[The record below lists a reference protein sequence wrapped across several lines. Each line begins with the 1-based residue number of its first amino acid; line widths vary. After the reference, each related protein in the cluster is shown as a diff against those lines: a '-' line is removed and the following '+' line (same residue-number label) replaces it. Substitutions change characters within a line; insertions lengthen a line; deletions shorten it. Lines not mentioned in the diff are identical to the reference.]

1 MLARLL
7 ININE
12 NAVKFIDVC
21 QRVVYC
27 LSRMTVEKYQEVT
40 TKHMAW
46 NKLALVNQIIDN
58 LLALLKEES
67 LVPKFD
73 ISVLAQTVKSF

>member
-1 MLARLL
+1 
-7 ININE
+7 
-12 NAVKFIDVC
+12 
-21 QRVVYC
+21 
-27 LSRMTVEKYQEVT
+27 MTVEKYQEVT

-46 NKLALVNQIIDN
+46 NKLPLVNQIIDN

-73 ISVLAQTVKSF
+73 ISILAQTVKSF